1 MSEKSDNT
9 LILEVKVSV
18 YLVTG
23 LTGLH
28 IGAIGLLLYI
38 PIPMILRLGL
48 VGLVGVSLAWSL
60 WRVAG
65 LGGRQRLRRL
75 RIDAGENV
83 ALGLGEGDERVW
95 MDCRPV
101 ECFVHPWLMILR
113 LRCDG
118 RRRPVRVVL
127 GRDALAP
134 PDSRRLRARLHRLAP
149 GRMPAQDA

>member
-1 MSEKSDNT
+1 MT
-9 LILEVKVSV
+9 
-18 YLVTG
+18 
-23 LTGLH
+23 
-28 IGAIGLLLYI
+28 
-38 PIPMILRLGL
+38 LRLGL
-48 VGLVGVSLAWSL
+48 VGLVGVSLTWGL

-65 LGGRQRLRRL
+65 LSGRQRLRRL

-95 MDCRPV
+95 MDCRLV

-118 RRRPVRVVL
+118 RRRPVHVVL
-127 GRDALAP
+127 GRDALVA

-149 GRMPAQDA
+149 GRTPAQDA